1 MTLPAS
7 VLIDHPDRF
16 RVELLTPLGT
26 PLLYLTSDG
35 DSLHAWSQ
43 RDKVFYRGDE
53 ATDVLQRITGGSIG
67 LSDFLALFT
76 ARLPMVDAE
85 ILHIGRTIF
94 DDEGVVLIMLG
105 PEDIRVRAVVD
116 PQTGMVRSLRV
127 DPPDEKSGF
136 EEPEGEALMLV
147 TYEGLER
154 INKLV
159 LPRHVHV
166 SLPKLGWTVEME
178 AKKWKTIDQV
188 PNAFSLSPPKG
199 STIKDLTEAL
209 RQLEE

>member
-1 MTLPAS
+1 
-7 VLIDHPDRF
+7 
-16 RVELLTPLGT
+16 
-26 PLLYLTSDG
+26 
-35 DSLHAWSQ
+35 
-43 RDKVFYRGDE
+43 
-53 ATDVLQRITGGSIG
+53 
-67 LSDFLALFT
+67 
-76 ARLPMVDAE
+76 
-85 ILHIGRTIF
+85 
-94 DDEGVVLIMLG
+94 
-105 PEDIRVRAVVD
+105 
-116 PQTGMVRSLRV
+116 
-127 DPPDEKSGF
+127 
-136 EEPEGEALMLV
+136 
-147 TYEGLER
+147 ER